1 MFEKTRHPQLELE
14 EVEANLQADKREE
27 LLDRKHDLKFNIGR
41 SIRYHK
47 ARQNFFDL
55 LDKFTNFISILFGSS
70 SIFVLSQQNTD
81 LAMYLGLLL
90 AVISS
95 LALVFGFSTKARDHF
110 DFAKQFTEQ
119 ERRLIKEPLSDG
131 LLNSVEDEIRAIE
144 SNEPNVL
151 RTLNDLCWNEEAES
165 QGIPKE
171 DLIEVHWYR
180 RLFCHLF

>member
-1 MFEKTRHPQLELE
+1 MCEKTRHPQLELE

-171 DLIEVHWYR
+171 DLIKIDWYR

>member
-1 MFEKTRHPQLELE
+1 MCEKTLHPQQESE
-14 EVEANLQADKREE
+14 EVAGNLQTNNREE
-27 LLDRKHDLKFNIGR
+27 LLDRAHDLRFNIGR

-70 SIFVLSQQNTD
+70 SVFVLSQQNTV
-81 LAMYLGLLL
+81 LAMYLGLSL
-90 AVISS
+90 AVISA

-119 ERRLIKEPLSDG
+119 ERRLIKGPLSDE
-131 LLNSVEDEIRAIE
+131 LLNSVEDEIRSIE

-151 RTLNDLCWNEEAES
+151 RTLNDLCWNDEAEA
-165 QGIPKE
+165 QGVPKE
-171 DLIEVHWYR
+171 ELIDVPWHR
-180 RLFCHLF
+180 CLFRHFF